1 LSQKRVTARTVIL
14 AFVRKINEHDPDGL
28 SSLMTDDH
36 VFVDSLGRS
45 FRGREEM
52 RKGWAEY
59 FELFSDYTVT
69 VTDFFEKHGIFAL
82 IGTAS
87 GVHLDRHSSK
97 ETRWKV
103 PAAWKAVVTKGR
115 ISEWRVFADNFE
127 TMKLLTG

>member
-1 LSQKRVTARTVIL
+1 MPRNRVTARTVMM
-14 AFVRKINEHDPDGL
+14 AFVRKINEHDPEGL
-28 SSLMTDDH
+28 SRLMTDDH

-45 FRGREEM
+45 FKGREKM

-69 VTDFFEKHGIFAL
+69 VTDIFEKQGTFAL
-82 IGTAS
+82 IGTAA
-87 GVHLDRHSSK
+87 GVHLDRHSLK

-103 PAAWKAVVTKGR
+103 PAAWKAVVTGGR